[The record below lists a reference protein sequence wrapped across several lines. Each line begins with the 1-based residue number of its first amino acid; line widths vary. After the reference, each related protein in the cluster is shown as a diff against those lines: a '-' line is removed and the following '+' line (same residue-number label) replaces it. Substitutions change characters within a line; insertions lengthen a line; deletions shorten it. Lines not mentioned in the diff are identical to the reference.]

1 MVISA
6 KSRSRRDLITE
17 PDADGGMNDNNPG
30 MHPGHELSDLRN
42 VPRQP
47 AAEAVVHYTR
57 FAEIQSFP
65 DHPQAAPAA
74 AAAAPPMDADVDK
87 PGDKKAPVKRW
98 VALACLGSAIFHVAV
113 LAALIIGFVVTPEEP
128 VEEAGETVSVIILG
142 DSDTDQA
149 AAGEE
154 QDEPEPEEV
163 VAEQVQP
170 ETVQPTEVQPEQVQ
184 PTTAEPAQ
192 AETVQPTREVTQVS
206 PETVTAAE
214 PEVLTSQVP
223 AETSVVQPMATA
235 VPEEVTPE
243 TQPAETQPATAAVP
257 EEVKPVEPVE
267 TAEAL
272 PEPPPPEEVV
282 TPMPRP
288 KVQEQA
294 AKQKPVEKKPEPPK
308 KAKITAGSQGE
319 NRQDSRRGSADGQE
333 TAESD
338 RNSRSAGSRK
348 GAGSAAVANYPG
360 KVQSRIRR
368 SVRVPSEYKRMGGS
382 MSVRVR
388 LTIGGSGALSSL
400 AVARSSGIPEL
411 DQAVID
417 GVRRAAPF
425 PPLPSEWGKPSWSFT
440 QEVQVTGR

>member
-6 KSRSRRDLITE
+6 KSRSRRDLVAE

-47 AAEAVVHYTR
+47 AAEAVIHYAR
-57 FAEIQSFP
+57 FAAIKSFP

-74 AAAAPPMDADVDK
+74 LADAPPMDADVGK
-87 PGDKKAPVKRW
+87 AGDKKAPVKRW
-98 VALACLGSAIFHVAV
+98 VALACLGSAVFHVAV
-113 LAALIIGFVVTPEEP
+113 LAALVIGFVATPEEP

-142 DSDTDQA
+142 DSEADQA
-149 AAGEE
+149 AVGEE
-154 QDEPEPEEV
+154 QDEPQPEPDEV
-163 VAEQVQP
+163 VAEPVQP
-170 ETVQPTEVQPEQVQ
+170 ETVQPTTAEPVQAEAVQ
-184 PTTAEPAQ
+184 PTQ
-192 AETVQPTREVTQVS
+192 AVTRVS

-214 PEVLTSQVP
+214 PEVLTSQAP

-235 VPEEVTPE
+235 IPEEVTPE
-243 TQPAETQPATAAVP
+243 VQPAETQPTTAVVP

-272 PEPPPPEEVV
+272 PDPPAPEEVV
-282 TPMPRP
+282 TPTPRP
-288 KVQEQA
+288 KLQEQA
-294 AKQKPVEKKPEPPK
+294 AKPKPVEKKPEPPK
-308 KAKITAGSQGE
+308 KVRTAAGSKGE
-319 NRQDSRRGSADGQE
+319 NQQDSRRGSVDGQK
-333 TAESD
+333 TADSD
-338 RNSRSAGSRK
+338 RNSRSAGSRN

-368 SVRVPSEYKRMGGS
+368 AVRVPTEYKRMGGA

-388 LTIGGSGALSSL
+388 LTIGGSGALTSL
-400 AVARSSGIPEL
+400 AVARSSGIAEL
-411 DQAVID
+411 DQAVIE